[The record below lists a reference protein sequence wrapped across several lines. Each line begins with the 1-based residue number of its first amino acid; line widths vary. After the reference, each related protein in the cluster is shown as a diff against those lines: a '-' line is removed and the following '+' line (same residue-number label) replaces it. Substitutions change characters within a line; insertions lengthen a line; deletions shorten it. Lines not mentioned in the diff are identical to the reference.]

1 MGVTQRL
8 PLTSADLK
16 RQVTWVAAAWLTLTF
31 TLALVLTLFLP

>member
-8 PLTSADLK
+8 PLASADLK
-16 RQVTWVAAAWLTLTF
+16 RQVTWIIAVWLILTF